1 MAAGAVWNVGGNWS
15 PSGGPP
21 AAGDTGII
29 TNNSTCIANTNL
41 PGGPTIEVNTG
52 AVLKCGNGAGYT
64 FSGHTLVLNGGQ
76 WALNSGSK
84 GIITNSDTVAL
95 ESDSELRAGISGD
108 DQQWILSGLIRD
120 GLVGGKGRLSINT
133 TNLLMGNIGRGL
145 VDITGANNTYS
156 GGTAIFGNFDG
167 GTAGRSPF
175 AFSNGLVRALSP
187 GALGQGDVQV
197 LAGGYLGIATNNTT
211 AAGKTITVA
220 AGGGVGLGF
229 GGGNASFNSEGHNF
243 RLQDGSLLRSGLSGN
258 TGNRVNSYDA
268 YTLEG
273 SAKFKN
279 FTEGTFHIYGIIT
292 NGASAG
298 KMVVEAPK
306 LAGYAL
312 YLRNP
317 SNTFSG
323 GLDIEANGLVSIAT
337 NDAYG
342 SGPITL
348 LATNSYL
355 HLNQTPDTDWTVT
368 NNLAGNGTI
377 TVEAGDG
384 VKKLTCTGTVD
395 PGTHSVTGVANGA
408 GILRVDGNVA
418 LGAGSR
424 VRIDITGTN
433 GVAGV
438 DYDRLVVDHTL
449 SGLSNAVLEI
459 GGSTNLVKVTLAGQ
473 ELVVVTNAASLA
485 DASFFTVQWNAPWR
499 GKVRYND
506 PPGTVKLIE
515 VTSASSPGT
524 VLMVQ

>member
-1 MAAGAVWNVGGNWS
+1 MAG
-15 PSGGPP
+15 
-21 AAGDTGII
+21 T
-29 TNNSTCIANTNL
+29 
-41 PGGPTIEVNTG
+41 VN
-52 AVLKCGNGAGYT
+52 
-64 FSGHTLVLNGGQ
+64 
-76 WALNSGSK
+76 
-84 GIITNSDTVAL
+84 
-95 ESDSELRAGISGD
+95 
-108 DQQWILSGLIRD
+108 
-120 GLVGGKGRLSINT
+120 
-133 TNLLMGNIGRGL
+133 
-145 VDITGANNTYS
+145 
-156 GGTAIFGNFDG
+156 
-167 GTAGRSPF
+167 
-175 AFSNGLVRALSP
+175 
-187 GALGQGDVQV
+187 
-197 LAGGYLGIATNNTT
+197 
-211 AAGKTITVA
+211 
-220 AGGGVGLGF
+220 
-229 GGGNASFNSEGHNF
+229 
-243 RLQDGSLLRSGLSGN
+243 
-258 TGNRVNSYDA
+258 NRVNSYDSFG
-268 YTLEG
+268 LEG
-273 SAKFKN
+273 AAQFKN
-279 FTEGTFHIYGIIT
+279 YTEGDFHIYGVIT

-298 KMVVEAPK
+298 KMVVQSSRLTPPSYYK
-306 LAGYAL
+306 YI